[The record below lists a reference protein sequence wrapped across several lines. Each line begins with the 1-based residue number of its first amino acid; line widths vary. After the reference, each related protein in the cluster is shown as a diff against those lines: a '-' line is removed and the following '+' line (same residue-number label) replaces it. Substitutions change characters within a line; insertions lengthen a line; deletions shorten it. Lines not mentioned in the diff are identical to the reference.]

1 MSFDFLLSIKDQ
13 LLALARDHQQLIVPL
28 VFALGFAESIALVSL
43 FVPAT
48 ILFLGI
54 GAIHHAAGG
63 TFVPVWLAGA
73 SGAFVGDIVSYAI
86 GRHFKDSIHTVWPF
100 RKYPSLIGKAKAMDE
115 KWGALALVG
124 SKFLGML
131 RPFAPVM
138 AGTIVMPWGRF
149 LLASAA
155 GALLWAGVFL
165 APGYGL
171 TLLG

>member
-1 MSFDFLLSIKDQ
+1 MSFDFLVSLKDQ
-13 LLALARDHQQLIVPL
+13 LLTLARDHQELIGPL
-28 VFALGFAESIALVSL
+28 VFVLGFAESIALVSL
-43 FVPAT
+43 FVPST

-63 TFVPVWLAGA
+63 AFVPVWLAGA
-73 SGAFVGDIVSYAI
+73 SGAFVGDIVSYAL

-100 RKYPSLIGKAKAMDE
+100 SKYPGFIGKAKAMDE
-115 KWGALALVG
+115 KWGAPALVG

-138 AGTIVMPWGRF
+138 AGTISMPWGRF

-155 GALLWAGVFL
+155 GALIWAGVFL
-165 APGYGL
+165 SPGYGL
-171 TLLG
+171 SFFV

>member
-1 MSFDFLLSIKDQ
+1 MSFEFFYSLKDQ
-13 LLALARDHQQLIVPL
+13 IMALARDHNEWIAPL
-28 VFALGFAESIALVSL
+28 VFALGFCESIALVSL
-43 FVPAT
+43 FVPST

-63 TFVPVWLAGA
+63 AFVPVWIAGA
-73 SGAFVGDIVSYAI
+73 AGACLGDIVSYGM
-86 GRHFKDSIHTVWPF
+86 GRYFQNSIETIWPF
-100 RKYPSLIGKAKAMDE
+100 SKYPNVITKAKAMDE

-138 AGTIVMPWGRF
+138 AGTISMPAGRF

-155 GALLWAGVFL
+155 GALIWAGVFL

-171 TLLG
+171 SLLH

>member
-1 MSFDFLLSIKDQ
+1 MSFDFFTSIKDTA
-13 LLALARDHQQLIVPL
+13 LALARDHQTLIVPL
-28 VFALGFAESIALVSL
+28 VFALGFAESIALVAL

-54 GAIHHAAGG
+54 GAIHHGAGG
-63 TFVPVWLAGA
+63 AFMPVWLAGA
-73 SGAFVGDIVSYAI
+73 SGAFAGDILSYAI
-86 GRHFKDSIHTVWPF
+86 GRHFKDSIHSVWPF
-100 RKYPSLIGKAKAMDE
+100 GKYPNIIGKAKSMDE
-115 KWGALALVG
+115 KWGALALIG

-138 AGTIVMPWGRF
+138 AGTISMPAGRF

-165 APGYGL
+165 AAGYGL
-171 TLLG
+171 TLL

>member
-13 LLALARDHQQLIVPL
+13 LLALAGDHQQLIAPL

-54 GAIHHAAGG
+54 GAIHHSAGG
-63 TFVPVWLAGA
+63 AFVLVWLAGA

-86 GRHFKDSIHTVWPF
+86 GRHFKDAIHTVWPF
-100 RKYPSLIGKAKAMDE
+100 RKYPSLIANARHKNE

-124 SKFLGML
+124 AKFVGML

-138 AGTIVMPWGRF
+138 AGSIVMPWGRF